1 MSNDLI
7 KSIRSQVATIEK
19 GLDDDTRAVAGGNTG
34 NGTKR
39 ISIKGG
45 VFRKLVGGKEVAS
58 VEDRH
63 MNVIFVK
70 MAHNASR
77 TYYKEGFQEGMKVSP
92 ACWSSDSKTPDE
104 SVPNPPAKSCDS
116 CPYSV
121 KGSGQ
126 NGSGTACRLSW
137 RTAVVLPNDPSGD
150 VLQLVLPATSCFGK
164 EDNGKYPFRPYVQFL
179 ANNDIS
185 ASRVITRM
193 QFDTK
198 ATAPKLLFSPAA
210 AVPAE
215 DVEDIK
221 AQSKSAIAEQ
231 LVKLT
236 VFKADEVAEP
246 KLAEPDASPEFDAAL
261 EKHEQVSEP
270 VLREKKTTEPAA
282 PTADASDI
290 IKKWSKK
297 K

>member
-7 KSIRSQVATIEK
+7 KSIRSQVATVEK

-34 NGTKR
+34 TGTKR

-104 SVPNPPAKSCDS
+104 NVPNPPAKSCDS

-126 NGSGTACRLSW
+126 NGTGAACRLSW

-210 AVPAE
+210 AVPPE
-215 DVEDIK
+215 DVDVIK

-236 VFKADEVAEP
+236 VFKPDEVTESAKPVAEEEVEVAEP
-246 KLAEPDASPEFDAAL
+246 A
-261 EKHEQVSEP
+261 P
-270 VLREKKTTEPAA
+270 VLREKKSAEEPAA
-282 PTADASDI
+282 PADASDI

>member
-19 GLDDDTRAVAGGNTG
+19 GIDDDTRAVAGGSAGAGT
-34 NGTKR
+34 GTKR

-45 VFRKLVGGKEVAS
+45 VFRKFVGGKEVAA

-70 MAHNASR
+70 MAHTASR

-92 ACWSSDSKTPDE
+92 SCWSSDSKVPDGD
-104 SVPNPPAKSCDS
+104 VKNPPAKSCDT
-116 CPYSV
+116 CPFSV

-126 NGSGTACRLSW
+126 NGIGAACRLSW

-164 EDNGKYPFRPYVQFL
+164 EDNGKFPFRPYVQYL

-210 AVPAE
+210 AVPQE

-221 AQSKSAIAEQ
+221 AQAKSSIAEQ

-236 VFKADEVAEP
+236 VYKADETEAEP
-246 KLAEPDASPEFDAAL
+246 SAPAVKAEEDVE
-261 EKHEQVSEP
+261 VSEPEP
-270 VLREKKTTEPAA
+270 VLREKKTAEEAAA
-282 PTADASDI
+282 PADASDI